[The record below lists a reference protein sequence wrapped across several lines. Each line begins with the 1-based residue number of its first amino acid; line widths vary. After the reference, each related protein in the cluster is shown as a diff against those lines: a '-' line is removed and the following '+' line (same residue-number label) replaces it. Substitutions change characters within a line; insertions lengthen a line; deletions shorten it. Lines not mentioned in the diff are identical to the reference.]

1 MKCPNCETQNPE
13 DARFCFNC
21 GTTLALECSNCGTTL
36 PAKAKFCFNCG
47 HTTSAAEKSQPA
59 PESTQTPAPAIAETT
74 VADQSGQLLQR
85 YIPQGLLAKLEA
97 AQKSGL
103 MEGERRIVTIL
114 FCDLKGST
122 SAAAGLDPEEWSEIM
137 NGAFEQ
143 MIEPIYRYEGTVAR
157 LMGDGLL
164 AFFGAP
170 IAHEDD
176 PQRAILAGLDII
188 QSMKGYGIEIK
199 NNWGLALDVRVGIN
213 TGLVV
218 VGAVGSEG
226 GVGGGGGIAEG
237 LSTIVS
243 LTARALTFSRAWSSS
258 RLVSQTS
265 RSG

>member
-1 MKCPNCETQNPE
+1 MNCPNCETQNPE
-13 DARFCFNC
+13 GARFCFNC
-21 GTTLALECSNCGTTL
+21 GTTLALECSNCGTNL
-36 PAKAKFCFNCG
+36 PAEAKFCFNCG
-47 HTTSAAEKSQPA
+47 HTTSAAEKSQLA
-59 PESTQTPAPAIAETT
+59 PESNQTPAPTI
-74 VADQSGQLLQR
+74 QSGDLLQR

-176 PQRAILAGLDII
+176 PPR
-188 QSMKGYGIEIK
+188 
-199 NNWGLALDVRVGIN
+199 R
-213 TGLVV
+213 
-218 VGAVGSEG
+218 
-226 GVGGGGGIAEG
+226 
-237 LSTIVS
+237 
-243 LTARALTFSRAWSSS
+243 
-258 RLVSQTS
+258 
-265 RSG
+265 